1 MSVFLIIKAIFFG
14 ISIFMVGSD
23 VMPFVLDSI
32 ESGNELNPS
41 QIEVQI
47 KTNKY
52 IYKIITF
59 LGMSLPFLAGG
70 FVTGWVAK
78 KDPFF
83 NAVLALVLG
92 IFIIHMPF
100 MYFLYNFYFLKEF
113 NFNFI
118 NKFDFYFVKEF
129 DFYIGIAVFM
139 LGTYSAELLL
149 KKSNNGLT
157 SNEYAG
163 FWVRTGATLI
173 DSILLLIVTLPI
185 LSAIYGADYWES
197 PPDKQGVLDVFFSYI
212 FPVIAVIIFWIYRSA
227 TPGKMALK
235 LVIVDA
241 KSRAKPS
248 VSQFIKRYLA
258 YFVST
263 LPFFLGMIWVGVDR
277 KKQGWHDKLA
287 RTVVIRKD
295 KLKPNELEKNA

>member
-1 MSVFLIIKAIFFG
+1 MKKPQFQIFAIFSGMSVFLIIKAIFFG
-14 ISIFMVGSD
+14 ISILMVGSD

-32 ESGNELNPS
+32 ESSNKIDLS
-41 QIEVQI
+41 QIVAQM

-52 IYKIITF
+52 IYKVITF
-59 LGMSLPFLAGG
+59 LGIWLPFLAGG

-83 NAVLALVLG
+83 NAVLALILG
-92 IFIIHMPF
+92 IFIINIPSIF
-100 MYFLYNFYFLKEF
+100 FFRS
-113 NFNFI
+113 
-118 NKFDFYFVKEF
+118 FYFVKEVN
-129 DFYIGIAVFM
+129 FYIGIAVFM
-139 LGTYSAELLL
+139 FGTYSAILLL
-149 KKSNNGLT
+149 KRSNNGLT

-197 PPDKQGVLDVFFSYI
+197 PPHNQGVLDVFFSYI
-212 FPVIAVIIFWIYRSA
+212 FPAIAVIIFWVYRSA

-241 KSRAKPS
+241 KSRVKPS
-248 VSQFIKRYLA
+248 VGQFIKRYLA
-258 YFVST
+258 YFIST
-263 LPFFLGMIWVGVDR
+263 LPFFLGMIWVGVDK

>member
-1 MSVFLIIKAIFFG
+1 MKRPQFQFFAIFSGLSAFLIIKAMFFG
-14 ISIFMVGSD
+14 IFIFMAGSD

-32 ESGNELNPS
+32 ESGNELDPS
-41 QIEVQI
+41 QI

-52 IYKIITF
+52 IYKIRTF
-59 LGMSLPFLAGG
+59 LGILLPFLAGG

-78 KDPFF
+78 KNPFF
-83 NAVLALVLG
+83 NAVLALVIG
-92 IFIIHMPF
+92 IFITHIPSI
-100 MYFLYNFYFLKEF
+100 
-113 NFNFI
+113 FI
-118 NKFDFYFVKEF
+118 FRNFYFVKEVN
-129 DFYIGIAVFM
+129 FYVGIAAFM
-139 LGTYSAELLL
+139 LGTYLAILLL
-149 KKSNNGLT
+149 KKSSNGLT

-185 LSAIYGADYWES
+185 LSAIYGADYWKS
-197 PPDKQGVLDVFFSYI
+197 RPHNQGVLDIFFSYI
-212 FPVIAVIIFWIYRSA
+212 FPVIVVIIFWVYRSA

-248 VSQFIKRYLA
+248 IGQFIKRYLA

-263 LPFFLGMIWVGVDR
+263 LPFFLGVLWVGVDK

-287 RTVVIRKD
+287 HTVVIRKD
-295 KLKPNELEKNA
+295 KVKPNELEKNA